1 AGAFGYLN
9 KASYSEELV
18 KAIRKITSQ
27 KRKYITNEV
36 AEQLASQV
44 DLNQDTSRHEQLSD
58 REFQVLCMIASGKTV
73 AEIAEDF
80 SLSPQTIHTYR
91 TRVKEKMNL
100 NSNVEMA
107 QYAIEN
113 NLID

>member
-27 KRKYITNEV
+27 KRKYITDEV
-36 AEQLASQV
+36 ADQLASQV
-44 DLNQDTSRHEQLSD
+44 DISQENSIHKKLSD
-58 REFQVLCMIASGKTV
+58 REFQILCMIASGKTV
-73 AEIAEDF
+73 TEIAEEF

-100 NSNVEMA
+100 NSNVEMTH
-107 QYAIEN
+107 YAIEN